1 MSREAI
7 DAKKEEVITACGDL
21 YDREGVKGVTIQ
33 KISFLTGY
41 PRTTIYHHFRSN
53 EEAIIGFLNREYENW
68 ISDIRKIY
76 NENSTL
82 TKTEFAE
89 KLARSL
95 EPRRIMLKI
104 LSTNICDV
112 ERKSRME
119 RIVNLNKSYRT
130 AMILIRKCL
139 DKFFPEMTQQDKYD
153 FVYVFFPFMQG
164 IYFYAE
170 LSEKQRKAMEEAKVP
185 FKLGTIYE
193 TTYRATLIFLK
204 QITGE

>member
-1 MSREAI
+1 MTLRYKYSGSKFDTSYKPTVTVTKIANIDYFQMSSYSG
-7 DAKKEEVITACGDL
+7 KFT
-21 YDREGVKGVTIQ
+21 
-33 KISFLTGY
+33 
-41 PRTTIYHHFRSN
+41 
-53 EEAIIGFLNREYENW
+53 
-68 ISDIRKIY
+68 
-76 NENSTL
+76 
-82 TKTEFAE
+82 
-89 KLARSL
+89 
-95 EPRRIMLKI
+95 
-104 LSTNICDV
+104 
-112 ERKSRME
+112 
-119 RIVNLNKSYRT
+119 NLNKSYRT